1 MGIFLSFV
9 AGLVVW
15 VVLWATGAKS
25 FDAFLITI
33 LFVIIAVAFHIAWPY
48 LPGNRRKGQPGD
60 SWAPR

>member
-15 VVLWATGAKS
+15 LVLWATGAKS

-33 LFVIIAVAFHIAWPY
+33 LFVIIAAAFHIAWPY
-48 LPGNRRKGQPGD
+48 LPGNRREGKPGD
-60 SWAPR
+60 GWAPR